1 MRIPERYRVQVRK
14 IRELYAEHPRIVLGV
29 LIGYAAFVLGVV
41 GWAVWFTYNVAC
53 TLPGPEA
60 IRRASHM
67 AQATTLYDDADKPV
81 FTIYREQRIEV
92 PLSKM
97 SSHLVDA
104 IVAIEDQRFLEHHG
118 FDLTRIAGAALAN
131 LRHQRAA
138 QGGSTITQQLARQSF
153 LTPDKTLRRKVA
165 ELLLAARLEQMYSK
179 QQILDMYLNRVY
191 FGDGFYGAE
200 AASLGFFGKHAS
212 DLDVAEAALLAGLV
226 KSPSSYAPTISKVRA
241 TARRNVVLQAMRD
254 SGKIDGAQWERA
266 RAEPLV
272 LHDALEAN
280 DTGFGDYFK
289 EQVRRELVNRFGW
302 QRVYEGGLRVYTTFD
317 PAMQRAAERAVQ
329 DSLKELDEKRAA
341 AARRA
346 KPPLPDEPLQAALVA
361 LEPGTGAVRAMVGGR
376 DFEDSSFNRAVQ
388 ARRQPGS
395 AFKPFVYA
403 EALESGFTPATLIDH
418 LDDPVLTVQGAW
430 TPDDEH
436 LDTDAVTLRTGLRT
450 SSNRAAVRLLQEVGI
465 DKTLHYA
472 KSVGL
477 GGLPAVPSLA
487 LGSGDVTLLSLA
499 SAYVPFADG
508 GTSHRSYLV
517 RRVVDRN
524 GNVIFSVSDQ
534 PTRVL
539 SETSAFL
546 MAQMLADVVDG
557 GTAYKARAL
566 GFALPAAGKTG
577 TTNGYNDAWFV
588 GFTPTVLAGV
598 WVGYDQPQTIMHN
611 GYAGDVAVPMW
622 TRFMKEA
629 TAGAKPQWYPV
640 PANVVS
646 VRVCRMS
653 GKLAVDGCEHVPVVT
668 KDGDVQVRSM
678 AYYEYF
684 VRGTEPTET
693 CDLHAAPSL
702 LNRLVGV
709 FGGSRQQVVPLS
721 SLGLPAAAPPG
732 AAPPQPTAGQQPQ
745 QSTSVEQQQPKKKRS
760 FWSKLFGIGKKKEK
774 DRGQHEKK

>member
-1 MRIPERYRVQVRK
+1 MRIPERYRAQLHK
-14 IRELYAEHPRIVLGV
+14 ILELYAEHPRIV
-29 LIGYAAFVLGVV
+29 IGVV
-41 GWAVWFTYNVAC
+41 TVYAVVVLAAIAWAVSFTYNIAC
-53 TLPGPEA
+53 TLPGPDVL
-60 IRRASHM
+60 RRAGHM
-67 AQATTLYDDADKPV
+67 AQATTIYDDADKPV

-97 SSHLVDA
+97 SPHLIDA
-104 IVAIEDQRFLEHHG
+104 VVAIEDQRFFEHHG

-138 QGGSTITQQLARQSF
+138 QGASTITQQLARQSF

-179 QQILDMYLNRVY
+179 RQILEMYLNRVY

-200 AASLGFFGKHAS
+200 AAALGFFGKHAS

-226 KSPSSYAPTISKVRA
+226 KSPSSYAPTISKSRA
-241 TARRNVVLQAMRD
+241 IARRNMVLQAMRD
-254 SGKIDGAQWERA
+254 TGKIDPAQWEQSRV
-266 RAEPLV
+266 EPLV
-272 LHDALEAN
+272 LHNALEAN
-280 DTGFGDYFK
+280 ENGFGQYFK
-289 EQVRRELVNRFGW
+289 EQVRRELVSRFGW

-317 PAMQRAAERAVQ
+317 PAMEHAAEAAVEQ
-329 DSLKELDEKRAA
+329 SLKELDERRAA
-341 AARRA
+341 AAKRA
-346 KPPLPDEPLQAALVA
+346 KRPLPSEPLQAALVA
-361 LEPGTGAVRAMVGGR
+361 IEPATGAVRAMVGGR
-376 DFEDSSFNRAVQ
+376 DFDDSSFNRAVQ
-388 ARRQPGS
+388 ARRQPGF

-418 LDDPVLTVQGAW
+418 LDDPVLTIQGAW
-430 TPDDEH
+430 TPEDEH
-436 LDTDAVTLRTGLRT
+436 LDTDSVTLRTGLRT

-465 DKTLHYA
+465 DKTIQYA
-472 KSVGL
+472 KTVGL
-477 GGLPAVPSLA
+477 SGLPQVPSLA

-499 SAYVPFADG
+499 TAYLPFADSG
-508 GTSHRSYLV
+508 ISHRSYLI
-517 RRVVDRN
+517 RRVLDRN
-524 GNVIFSVSDQ
+524 GNVLFSVSDQ
-534 PTRVL
+534 TARVL

-546 MAQMLADVVDG
+546 MAQMLADVIDG

-566 GFALPAAGKTG
+566 GFTLPAAGKTG

-588 GFTPTVLAGV
+588 GFTPGVLAGV

-622 TRFMKEA
+622 TRFMKQA
-629 TAGAKPQWYPV
+629 PADAKPQWYPV

-668 KDGDVQVRSM
+668 KNGDVQVRSM

-693 CDLHAAPSL
+693 CDLHGAPSL

-709 FGGSRQQVVPLS
+709 FGGGNAQQPVPLS
-721 SLGLPAAAPPG
+721 SLGLPTAP
-732 AAPPQPTAGQQPQ
+732 APSPVVTEKPTAGQQPQ
-745 QSTSVEQQQPKKKRS
+745 ASADKEQPKKKKG
-760 FWSKLFGIGKKKEK
+760 FWSRLFGLGKKKDKEQ
-774 DRGQHEKK
+774 DEKK